1 MNNVS
6 AKEILNLIKKSS
18 YVLTDEELNNLE
30 LIENLLN
37 EGADLETSES
47 FQLENLFEKIKKGG
61 YLKT

>member
-18 YVLTDEELNNLE
+18 YVLTDEELNNFE

-47 FQLENLFEKIKKGG
+47 FQLESLFEKIKKGG